1 MNTNLNTGPGPEPSA
16 AGPPPGAPLPPSTYF
31 LPSTVRGDHV
41 PPSRSHIRAAVEAYL
56 SRHAEE
62 RKALEGLLNVLDS
75 TEEPSSRATLPGH
88 VTCSAVVIDRDRRVL
103 HIGHRVTGLLLCPG
117 GHVEA
122 GDRTLLAAAVREVCE
137 EAGLR
142 PGDLCLTPQ
151 FLGEPIDVD
160 VHDIDPNPAKGEPAH
175 QHFDV
180 RFAFYLTA
188 EQPPALALQDEEVA
202 GAQWLPYADVRSPTL
217 RAKLLDAEADGLDG
231 RPEPVN
237 ASALIHDGA
246 GRYLLHLRDDREGI
260 WEPWVL
266 ALLGGGRTRD
276 DSCLEAT
283 LRREL
288 AEEVPGLKPTE
299 LVPYAVEEATSVDG
313 LAVPIQVYAGRWSG
327 DAEAVDLREGV
338 LLTWC
343 TVDMLDRLRLS
354 PGLGE
359 LIRRHAAEHPA
370 AEGPP
375 DDTGP
380 LPGEAPP
387 GTELHIVG
395 VHLHLQDDQ
404 GRILLGL
411 RHPDSAFAPGTWHFL
426 AGHCEREAAIDCLIR
441 EAKEEAGLTI
451 APEDVDLVHTVHH
464 VDSPTVRP
472 RIALVFQARSWTG
485 APEVLEPDR
494 CVQWR
499 WWRPQELPDAV
510 VPYTRRAIDGI
521 LRGRPY
527 SEQGWDER

>member
-1 MNTNLNTGPGPEPSA
+1 M
-16 AGPPPGAPLPPSTYF
+16 
-31 LPSTVRGDHV
+31 
-41 PPSRSHIRAAVEAYL
+41 PPSRSHIRATIETYL
-56 SRHAEE
+56 ARHAEE
-62 RKALEGLLNVLDS
+62 REALDGLLAVLDG
-75 TEEPSSRATLPGH
+75 TEEPTSRATLPGH

-103 HIGHRVTGLLLCPG
+103 HIGHRVTGLLLSPG

-137 EAGLR
+137 EAGIR
-142 PGDLCLTPQ
+142 PGALCLTPQ

-160 VHDIDPNPAKGEPAH
+160 VHDIDANPAKGEPAH
-175 QHFDV
+175 QHFDF
-180 RFAFYLTA
+180 RFAFYLPA

-260 WEPWVL
+260 WEPWVF

-283 LRREL
+283 LWREL
-288 AEEVPGLKPTE
+288 AEEAPGLRPAD
-299 LVPYAVEEATSVDG
+299 LMPFAVEEATSVDG
-313 LAVPIQVYAGRWSG
+313 LAVPIQVFGGRWSG
-327 DAEAVDLREGV
+327 DAEAVELREGV
-338 LLTWC
+338 LLKWC

-359 LIRRHAAEHPA
+359 LIHRHAAERPA
-370 AEGPP
+370 TKRPP
-375 DDTGP
+375 HGARP
-380 LPGEAPP
+380 LLGEAPA

-395 VHLHLQDDQ
+395 VHLHLQDAR

-411 RHPDSAFAPGTWHFL
+411 RHPSSAFAPDTWHFL
-426 AGHCEREAAIDCLIR
+426 AGHCEREAAIDCLVR

-451 APEDVDLVHTVHH
+451 APEDVELVHTVHL
-464 VDSPTVRP
+464 VDGPTARP
-472 RIALVFQARSWTG
+472 RIGLVFQARSWTG
-485 APEVLEPDR
+485 TPQVLEPDR
-494 CVQWR
+494 CSEWR
-499 WWRPQELPDAV
+499 WWDPKVLPAAV

-521 LRGRPY
+521 LAGRPY
-527 SEQGWDER
+527 SELGWGER